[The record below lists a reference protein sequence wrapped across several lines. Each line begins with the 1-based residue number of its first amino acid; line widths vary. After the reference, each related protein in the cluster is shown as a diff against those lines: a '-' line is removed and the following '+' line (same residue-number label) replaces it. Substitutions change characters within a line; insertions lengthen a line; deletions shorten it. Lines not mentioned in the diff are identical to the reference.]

1 MNKGKMGIKG
11 KGKNDDDDDDMKLR
25 HVFDMNSGQS

>member
-11 KGKNDDDDDDMKLR
+11 KGQKDDDDMKLR
-25 HVFDMNSGQS
+25 HVFDMNSAQS